1 MRLAW
6 ANVRVSAVRTAM
18 VAVPVIV
25 LASGCSAGGS
35 SGAMGSGSLTVAVVP
50 GIESAPLSVAA
61 QEGLFQQH
69 GLDVTV
75 KDYSSLSEEYQALAS
90 GQVQI
95 AVGDYTDFFYEQA
108 TDHASL
114 RLIADGYDATAN
126 SMEILTLPHSTVTT
140 AQQLDDAGLVAT
152 PPSALPATQAT
163 ITTGLPYNIET
174 LAADEVLQDD
184 GVSTSTVSWEA
195 MPEQNMIT
203 ALHDH
208 QVGAILATE
217 PYILEAEEDLGAVEV
232 ADVSSGVTSGLPMDG
247 YFSLASYANANP
259 ANVRAF
265 QAALDQAQADC
276 AQRGPVQGVL
286 PDLTGITKDDAAM
299 VTLGTYPTSLNVG
312 QVQRVAALMYDAGMT
327 SSEVVVNS

>member
-35 SGAMGSGSLTVAVVP
+35 GGAMGSGSLTVAVVP
-50 GIESAPLSVAA
+50 GIESAPLTVAA

-75 KDYSSLSEEYQALAS
+75 KDYSSLSAEYQALAS
-90 GQVQI
+90 NQVQL

-108 TDHASL
+108 TNHVSL

-140 AQQLDDAGLVAT
+140 AQQLDAAGLIAT
-152 PPSALPATQAT
+152 PPSAMPPSMTT
-163 ITTGLPYNIET
+163 TTGLPYNIET

-184 GVSTSTVSWEA
+184 GVSTSTVSWDA
-195 MPEQNMIT
+195 MPERNMIA
-203 ALHDH
+203 ALRDH

-217 PYILEAEEDLGAVEV
+217 PYILEAEEQLGAVEV
-232 ADVSSGVTSGLPMDG
+232 ADVSSGVTSGLPMAG

-259 ANVRAF
+259 ANVQAF

-286 PDLTGITKDDAAM
+286 PNLTDITNDDAAL
-299 VTLGTYPTSLNVG
+299 VTLGTYPTSLNAG
-312 QVQRVAALMYDAGMT
+312 QVQRVAALMYDSGMT
-327 SSEVVVNS
+327 SSEVIVNS

>member
-18 VAVPVIV
+18 VAVPVIA

-35 SGAMGSGSLTVAVVP
+35 TGAMGSGSLTVAVVP

-61 QEGLFQQH
+61 QEGLFRQH
-69 GLDVTV
+69 GLNVTV
-75 KDYSSLSEEYQALAS
+75 KDYSSVSAAYQALAS
-90 GQVQI
+90 DQVQF
-95 AVGDYTDFFYEQA
+95 AFGDYTDFFYEQD
-108 TDHASL
+108 TDHVSL
-114 RLIADGYDATAN
+114 RLIADGYDAAAN

-140 AQQLDDAGLVAT
+140 AQHLDDAGNVAT
-152 PPSALPATQAT
+152 PPSALPSTSLAT
-163 ITTGLPYNIET
+163 TTGQPYNIET

-184 GVSTSTVSWEA
+184 GVSTSTISWDA
-195 MPEQNMIT
+195 MPEQDEIA
-203 ALHDH
+203 ALRNH
-208 QVGAILATE
+208 QVVAILATE
-217 PYILEAEEDLGAVEV
+217 PYILEAEEQLGAVEV
-232 ADVSSGVTSGLPMDG
+232 ADVSSGVTSGLPMAG

-259 ANVRAF
+259 ANVQAF

-286 PDLTGITKDDAAM
+286 PDLTDITSDDAAL
-299 VTLGTYPTSLNVG
+299 VTLGTYPTSLNAG

-327 SSEVVVNS
+327 TGEVVVNS